1 MKPREKE
8 INHLIYLKEQLIR
21 QTKKEIKELQQ
32 EKNMIN
38 GYKTLERR
46 KENERKDNFRTSK

>member
-1 MKPREKE
+1 MNSQREKE
-8 INHLIYLKEQLIR
+8 INKLLYLKSELIK

-38 GYKTLERR
+38 GYKKLERTKR
-46 KENERKDNFRTSK
+46 LKK

>member
-1 MKPREKE
+1 MKRREKE
-8 INHLIYLKEQLIR
+8 INYLIYVKEQLIK
-21 QTKKEIKELQQ
+21 QTRKEIKELQR

-46 KENERKDNFRTSK
+46 KKR